1 MNSIKKI
8 NTEELIKSF
17 NTLYIYDNNHIWIHK
32 LDKYNINSK
41 KKVLR
46 IITIKS
52 LQTELDYFHKNTFEY
67 FLNNNLPINS
77 NKKTTLALMLKNR
90 SEEEKLIFYVFNN
103 SKNEIDNDIPFFH
116 KNAPEGYSYFCSR
129 NEYNQL
135 ISFLK
140 KSKKI
145 KKKSPPPEKI
155 VLEPAPNKRHYLCQI
170 CRVKFDNYLEHIH
183 SKFHEQN
190 KLNLSDTFLRIKNTF
205 KRIVLFNQEK
215 KEKKEKYKVISYKR
229 KTYYIK
235 SELKEKKP
243 NGKEDISFNIQND
256 TTKCESSLK
265 EKRKVRNKN
274 RSHINKNVIN
284 PIKKEDNDI
293 TLKDIETLLGSIK
306 CRSVN
311 EFGHLKKRKKTD
323 ILHKKN
329 KKNFFHEN
337 YNYDLQKVTGKI
349 AYFNSLYN

>member
-1 MNSIKKI
+1 MNSIKKL

-103 SKNEIDNDIPFFH
+103 SKKEIDNDIPFFH

-140 KSKKI
+140 KNKKI
-145 KKKSPPPEKI
+145 KKKLPLPEKI

-215 KEKKEKYKVISYKR
+215 KEKYKVISYKR

-243 NGKEDISFNIQND
+243 NGKEDND

-293 TLKDIETLLGSIK
+293 TLKDIETLLDSIK

>member
-1 MNSIKKI
+1 MNSIKKL

-90 SEEEKLIFYVFNN
+90 AEEEKLIFYVFNN
-103 SKNEIDNDIPFFH
+103 SKKEIDNDIPFFH

-140 KSKKI
+140 KNKK
-145 KKKSPPPEKI
+145 
-155 VLEPAPNKRHYLCQI
+155 N
-170 CRVKFDNYLEHIH
+170 

-293 TLKDIETLLGSIK
+293 TLKDIETLLDSIK